1 LADYGHLV
9 NDFTSDGVQLA
20 ALSVDEPERS
30 QDLRAR
36 LGLPYPLLTDPG
48 RDVIR
53 SWGLYNPKEAGG
65 IARPATYLLGPG
77 RRVLFRSLDEFAAR
91 AQAAEMLA
99 YLREGKEPPS
109 RRIKP
114 RLGDFVGSLAGIV
127 RFGRRSPR
135 Q

>member
-1 LADYGHLV
+1 MADYGHSV
-9 NDFTSDGVQLA
+9 NGFVAQGVQLA

-30 QDLRAR
+30 RDLRAR

-53 SWGLYNPKEAGG
+53 SWGLFNPKEAGG

-77 RRVLFRSLDEFAAR
+77 RRVLFRNLDEIAAR

-99 YLREGKEPPS
+99 YLREGQEPPS
-109 RRIKP
+109 SRVRP
-114 RLGDFVGSLAGIV
+114 RLGDFAGSLAGML
-127 RFGRRSPR
+127 RFGKRSPR
-135 Q
+135 P